1 MFESRGSVHQHE
13 LALIVQEQLVI
24 HLDSLLE
31 HIVVELVPHE
41 SRRSYQ
47 HALHHIEVDVPQD
60 TLHHLF
66 VELRQPLFVLLDT
79 ALALA
84 RYGDLNFAAH

>member
-1 MFESRGSVHQHE
+1 MHQHE
-13 LALIVQEQLVI
+13 LALVVQKQLVV

-31 HIVVELVPHE
+31 HVVVELVPHE

-47 HALHHIEVDVPQD
+47 HALHHIEVDMPQD

-66 VELRQPLFVLLDT
+66 VELRQTLFVLLDT

-84 RYGDLNFAAH
+84 RNGYLDLAAH